1 MTRNLLLSLAFFT
14 LLLSSC
20 GLSETDVQSTVGVA
34 VTNAVSTVNAQYTQI
49 ALLTPSVTN
58 TPLATSTPAFTS
70 TPEITAT
77 GSLLTGGIGGTGAT
91 GGCDVMTFVAD
102 VTVSDGD
109 EIAANTPF
117 TKTWSVKNDG
127 TCEWTTSYVLIYS
140 SGDQMGGPT
149 STPLGAAISPGAT
162 GNVSVTLT
170 APSTAGEY
178 TGFWAIANASGQ
190 VITNG
195 YLSVMI
201 KVP

>member
-1 MTRNLLLSLAFFT
+1 MTRNLLLCLSLFAI
-14 LLLSSC
+14 LLTSC

-34 VTNAVSTVNAQYTQI
+34 VNNAVSTVNAQYTQI

-58 TPLATSTPAFTS
+58 TPLATSTPAITNTPAATS
-70 TPEITAT
+70 T
-77 GSLLTGGIGGTGAT
+77 SLLGGTGGGAT
-91 GGCDVMTFVAD
+91 STCDVMTFVAD

-109 EIAANTPF
+109 EITANTPF

-140 SGDQMGGPT
+140 SGDQMSGPT
-149 STPLGAAISPGAT
+149 STPLTASVAAGTTTNISV
-162 GNVSVTLT
+162 NLT
-170 APSTAGEY
+170 APSTAGDY
-178 TGFWAIANASGQ
+178 TGYWAIANASGQ

-201 KVP
+201 TVP

>member
-1 MTRNLLLSLAFFT
+1 MTRNLLLSLALAA
-14 LLLSSC
+14 LLLTSC
-20 GLSETDVQSTVGVA
+20 GLSETDVQSTVSVA
-34 VTNAVSTVNAQYTQI
+34 VNNAVSTVNAQYTQI

-58 TPLATSTPAFTS
+58 TPLATSTPAITN
-70 TPEITAT
+70 TPAATAT
-77 GSLLTGGIGGTGAT
+77 SGLITGGAVS
-91 GGCDVMTFVAD
+91 GGCDSMAFVAD

-109 EIAANTPF
+109 EIAAGTPF

-127 TCEWTTSYVLIYS
+127 TCDWTTSYLLIYS

-149 STPLGAAISPGAT
+149 STPLTASVAAGTTTNISV
-162 GNVSVTLT
+162 NLT
-170 APSTAGEY
+170 APSTAGDY
-178 TGFWAIANASGQ
+178 TGYWAIANASGQ

>member
-1 MTRNLLLSLAFFT
+1 MTRNLLLSLAVFT
-14 LLLSSC
+14 LLLTSC

-34 VTNAVSTVNAQYTQI
+34 VNNAVSTVNAQYTQI

-58 TPLATSTPAFTS
+58 TPLATSTPAITNTPAATS
-70 TPEITAT
+70 T
-77 GSLLTGGIGGTGAT
+77 SLVGGTGGTGAT

-109 EIAANTPF
+109 EITANTPF

-149 STPLGAAISPGAT
+149 STPLTASVAAGTTTNISV
-162 GNVSVTLT
+162 NLT
-170 APSTAGEY
+170 APSTAGDY
-178 TGFWAIANASGQ
+178 TGYWAIANASGQ

-201 KVP
+201 TVP

>member
-1 MTRNLLLSLAFFT
+1 MTRNLLLSLALFT
-14 LLLSSC
+14 LLLTSC
-20 GLSETDVQSTVGVA
+20 GLSETDVQSTVGAAVA
-34 VTNAVSTVNAQYTQI
+34 NAISTVNAQYTQI

-58 TPLATSTPAFTS
+58 TPLATSTPAFTN
-70 TPEITAT
+70 TPAVTAT
-77 GSLLTGGIGGTGAT
+77 TSLLTGGGAT
-91 GGCDVMTFVAD
+91 SGCDVMTFVAD

-109 EIAANTPF
+109 EITANTPF

-127 TCEWTTSYVLIYS
+127 TCEWTTSYLLIYS

-149 STPLGAAISPGAT
+149 STPLTASVPAGT
-162 GNVSVTLT
+162 TTNVSVNLT
-170 APSTAGEY
+170 APSTPGTY
-178 TGFWAIANASGQ
+178 TGYWAIANASGQ

>member
-1 MTRNLLLSLAFFT
+1 MTRTLFLSLALAA
-14 LLLSSC
+14 LLLTSC
-20 GLSETDVQSTVGVA
+20 GLSETDVLSTVAVA
-34 VTNAVSTVNAQYTQI
+34 ETNAVSTVHAQYTQI

-58 TPLATSTPAFTS
+58 TPLATSTPMFTS
-70 TPEITAT
+70 TPAVTAT
-77 GSLLTGGIGGTGAT
+77 TALSAGGAAA
-91 GGCDVMTFVAD
+91 GGCDSMFFVAD

-109 EIAANTPF
+109 EIAAGTPF

-127 TCEWTTSYVLIYS
+127 TCDWTTSYLLIFS

-149 STPLGAAISPGAT
+149 STPLTASVAVGAT
-162 GNVSVTLT
+162 TNISVNLT
-170 APSTAGEY
+170 APSAAGDY
-178 TGFWAIANASGQ
+178 TGYWAIANAAGQ